1 MVVPVYSGKK
11 LFVVENVQ
19 VQPFKSITMLKNI
32 IYFLVV
38 CAITFIWIKTDNLY
52 LSIAII
58 TVGVVVTSY
67 RVFVYFRK
75 NTEN

>member
-1 MVVPVYSGKK
+1 
-11 LFVVENVQ
+11 
-19 VQPFKSITMLKNI
+19 MLKNI